1 MRFLQDVLITFMIL
15 FLFFFGV
22 FPMILILCDYLIKK
36 KNKDSEKE
44 WWK

>member
-15 FLFFFGV
+15 FLFCFGA
-22 FPMILILCDYLIKK
+22 FPLILIICDYLKQKKDKK
-36 KNKDSEKE
+36 KEKE